1 MDNNQENETFTSEQ
15 KKNAM
20 NKTQN
25 TFLSTGSSR
34 KFNFRVSSSTD
45 KNKYLPPINTSTSDL
60 NNFPNNIAKTNNCFP
75 LKHNLIKKNNELNL
89 LMQRLTDNR
98 MDINQKNNE
107 LIELKIKYS
116 KLLEENK
123 YIKNLLAEILGVDV
137 GKEFSKKEI
146 VDKIEKCVPTEY
158 QQRNLKYAYDII
170 KLKFEINDK
179 REKISEVNKQIDYYT
194 KNAKSRTITDLE
206 IEYMLKSNHQN
217 QIQKLIDKLQIIVD
231 ENKIKLGEIKK
242 QYKTKKEL
250 NIKLKSEFSETDKKL
265 REIENEREKLDN
277 IVLEL
282 REKQRKMHDKLKVK
296 KYKNENEEAILFKK
310 IDLENIESYIKK
322 RDIIF
327 KDIETRKNNI
337 KILEK
342 EKRDLDKVIK
352 ELSLK
357 NNELSKLMDNYNKE
371 GPKLIQKSYE
381 PLNNQRNMRDL
392 EEKLKI
398 FRKEYELTQKIHVE
412 KQKELQE
419 ILDQLNEEIEE
430 NLKVI
435 NKNNDEKNKL
445 NGEIDE
451 LSKKI
456 DNNNIEIKEK
466 INKINITK
474 NEMEDYLLNEEKNK
488 KEEEEK
494 EKMNEE
500 ENKKNEEARKK
511 EQLKKEREYKKELDS
526 IKKEID
532 KYKNENKYT
541 KEENDN
547 LKKEIEE
554 FDKTIN
560 EYENIDEKIKEALD
574 QLEQL
579 KSG

>member
-1 MDNNQENETFTSEQ
+1 MDNNQENETFISEQ

-60 NNFPNNIAKTNNCFP
+60 NNFPNSIKKTNHCFP

-107 LIELKIKYS
+107 LTELKIKYS

-123 YIKNLLAEILGVDV
+123 YTKNLLAEILGVDA

-146 VDKIEKCVPTEY
+146 VDKIEKCAPTEN

-342 EKRDLDKVIK
+342 EKMDLDKVIK

-451 LSKKI
+451 LSEKI

-560 EYENIDEKIKEALD
+560 ECENIDEKIKEALD